1 MLNVYFFICI
11 DLTQT
16 SHLVDK
22 WLFLMLR
29 PDDDEI
35 SSRKLSSGL
44 HEPDCKLRYTLFTF
58 KNLKLKRP
66 ISVFGALKIVE
77 TVRKEGVL
85 LENFAHQLGLPLRTV
100 EQFRCLSSSILSHI
114 TQLNEWSSC
123 ICFVGRAADV
133 DNRSRIRT
141 SRYKSD
147 EIVKEGESKSTD
159 EIVNEGESKST
170 DEIVKEGESKS
181 TDEIVKEG
189 ESKSTDEIV
198 KEGESKCT
206 DEIVKEGETKSTDEI
221 VKEGESKSTAAMAV
235 ASTEDTTS
243 TSLLEDNIGSDCG
256 KNKKSPQK
264 DVSVKVRSF
273 CPHWSIIIIIRNPLS
288 VGYWVAVF
296 AIRHE
301 ESYIADCYAF

>member
-1 MLNVYFFICI
+1 
-11 DLTQT
+11 
-16 SHLVDK
+16 
-22 WLFLMLR
+22 MLR

-44 HEPDCKLRYTLFTF
+44 HKPDCKLRYTLFTF

-66 ISVFGALKIVE
+66 ISVFGALKILE

-189 ESKSTDEIV
+189 E
-198 KEGESKCT
+198 
-206 DEIVKEGETKSTDEI
+206 TKSTDEI

-288 VGYWVAVF
+288 VGYCVAVF

>member
-1 MLNVYFFICI
+1 
-11 DLTQT
+11 
-16 SHLVDK
+16 
-22 WLFLMLR
+22 MLR

-44 HEPDCKLRYTLFTF
+44 HKPDCKLRYTLFAF

-77 TVRKEGVL
+77 MVRKEGVL
-85 LENFAHQLGLPLRTV
+85 LENFAHQLQLPLRTV

-147 EIVKEGESKSTD
+147 EIVK
-159 EIVNEGESKST
+159 EGESKST